1 MSVSAVRGKRGVL
14 TMKTNTVKETVFESV
29 IRSYVRFGGVR

>member
-1 MSVSAVRGKRGVL
+1 MSASAVRGKRGVL

-29 IRSYVRFGGVR
+29 IRNYIRFGGAR